1 MRLRAGAVTSVL
13 FVLLQACSR
22 GPERQPA
29 AGEAYAGPVELQV
42 RDALVARARVS
53 DTIRHGERVEILGR
67 RRSFYRIRTERGRE
81 GWVDGRQL
89 LSGQQMA
96 ALRRLA
102 GRAADSPSQGR
113 ATVLDELNVHTAPHR
128 QAPSFRRIQ
137 PKELVD
143 VIAYERVPRKPYA
156 PQPLLRKSANSGN
169 GVARPQKRTDRGKQ
183 QPVPLAPVPVPAP
196 PPNWMDL
203 SRTARISE
211 QGALSPPVQA
221 PAPPVV
227 SDEWALV
234 RLKDGAAGWVL
245 ARMLFQAIPDEV
257 AQYAERARIMAYFQ
271 IGAVRTK
278 DGQKP
283 VWLWAA
289 QSQRAADFDFDSLRI
304 FVWSARR
311 SRYETS
317 FIERNLKGRLPLLL
331 RESSSGVEGFDVEV
345 EEKDGQKALR
355 SYRLAEGTFRA
366 RLVSKS
372 PVEARPSWLEDGPA
386 EVPAG
391 EPANAGE
398 RGRLARV
405 GRWLEGLKAR
415 FSR

>member
-1 MRLRAGAVTSVL
+1 MDGAVQIDDV
-13 FVLLQACSR
+13 Q
-22 GPERQPA
+22 
-29 AGEAYAGPVELQV
+29 
-42 RDALVARARVS
+42 
-53 DTIRHGERVEILGR
+53 H
-67 RRSFYRIRTERGRE
+67 
-81 GWVDGRQL
+81 
-89 LSGQQMA
+89 
-96 ALRRLA
+96 LA

-137 PKELVD
+137 PEETVE
-143 VIAYERVPRKPYA
+143 VIAYERVPRKSYA
-156 PQPLLRKSANSGN
+156 PEPLLRATAGN
-169 GVARPQKRTDRGKQ
+169 GGAAGKQ
-183 QPVPLAPVPVPAP
+183 KAARRQKNQPEPLASPPAP
-196 PPNWMDL
+196 GLPPDWL
-203 SRTARISE
+203 EISRPGRPPGQSSARAEPEVASP
-211 QGALSPPVQA
+211 ALP
-221 PAPPVV
+221 

-234 RLKDGAAGWVL
+234 RLKGGAAGWVL

-331 RESSSGVEGFDVEV
+331 RESSRGVEGFDVEV